1 MKTSS
6 LFRAGVAS
14 LALAAVSISAH
25 AQQSPKPTPEM
36 QAIIDKDNGRHF
48 GTSPEDAGPLAKDIS
63 PALSPAAIDKV
74 MRKVADRQLK
84 ESQPY
89 FDRIWT
95 WSVLYSG
102 FMAASDSLGDPKYR
116 NAMAEMA
123 EKFEYQPRNPD
134 KLPNADD
141 ISIAQTYAELYLA
154 GGKKDAKIIA
164 PTIHT
169 LDTVM
174 PLETLRP
181 GDPRIPWWWCDA
193 LFMAPPVYVRMY
205 AATGDH
211 KYIDYMNAQWQR
223 TYDLLW
229 DKDERLYA
237 RDASYIPKR
246 GPNGKKIFWSRGEG
260 WVMAGLARTLQFLP
274 KDDPRRPFYVQQLK
288 DMAARIAEL
297 QDKDGQ
303 WHASL
308 LDAEHFPAAETSG
321 ASLFVYGMAYGVN
334 EGILDKAKYMPVIKK
349 AWAGLLTNIYA
360 DGRLGNIQQT
370 GAEPAYYRPSAS
382 YTYGVGGFL
391 MAGSELKRMT
401 KKK

>member
-1 MKTSS
+1 MKTSL
-6 LFRAGVAS
+6 LFRAGAAS
-14 LALAAVSISAH
+14 IALAAVSFSAH
-25 AQQSPKPTPEM
+25 AQQGPKPTPEM

-63 PALSPAAIDKV
+63 PALTPTAIDNV
-74 MRKVADRQLK
+74 MRKVADWQLK

-116 NAMAEMA
+116 NAMAEMS

-154 GGKKDAKIIA
+154 GGKKDAKVIA
-164 PTIHT
+164 PTIRT

-193 LFMAPPVYVRMY
+193 LFMAPAVYVRMY

-229 DKDERLYA
+229 DKDEHLYA

-260 WVMAGLARTLQFLP
+260 WVIAGLARTLQFLP

-288 DMAARIAEL
+288 DMTARVAEL

-321 ASLFVYGMAYGVN
+321 AALFVYGMAYGVN

-349 AWAGLLTNIYA
+349 AWAGLLTNVYA

>member
-1 MKTSS
+1 MKTSL

-14 LALAAVSISAH
+14 LTLAAVSISAH
-25 AQQSPKPTPEM
+25 AQQGPKPTPEM

-63 PALSPAAIDKV
+63 PALTPAAIDKV
-74 MRKVADRQLK
+74 MRKVADWQLK

-89 FDRIWT
+89 FDKIWT

-116 NAMAEMA
+116 NVMAEMS

-154 GGKKDAKIIA
+154 GGKKHAKIIA

-181 GDPRIPWWWCDA
+181 GDPRIAWWWCDA
-193 LFMAPPVYVRMY
+193 LFMAPAVYTRMY
-205 AATGDH
+205 AATGDR
-211 KYIDYMNAQWQR
+211 KYIEYMNAQWQR

-229 DKDERLYA
+229 DKDEHLYA

-260 WVMAGLARTLQFLP
+260 WVVAGLARTLQFLP

-288 DMAARIAEL
+288 DMAARVAEL

-349 AWAGLLTNIYA
+349 AWAGLLTNVYA

-391 MAGSELKRMT
+391 MAGSELKRMA

>member
-14 LALAAVSISAH
+14 LTLAAVSISAH

-48 GTSPEDAGPLAKDIS
+48 GTSPEVAGPLAKDIS
-63 PALSPAAIDKV
+63 PALTPAAIDKV
-74 MRKVADRQLK
+74 MRKVADWQLN

-89 FDRIWT
+89 FDKIWT

-116 NAMAEMA
+116 NVMAEMS

-154 GGKKDAKIIA
+154 GGKKDAKIIT

-193 LFMAPPVYVRMY
+193 LFMAPAVYTRMY

-229 DKDERLYA
+229 DKDEHLYA

-288 DMAARIAEL
+288 DMAERVAQL

-334 EGILDKAKYMPVIKK
+334 EGILDKTKYMPVIKK
-349 AWAGLLTNIYA
+349 AWAGLLTNLYA

-391 MAGSELKRMT
+391 MAGSELKRMA